1 MSTVITNLV
10 LALLSKY
17 GEQALEEI
25 LAILHITDG
34 DAAEIKGALAAAH
47 LALAKPGTTV
57 PTQAELDAQVK
68 AAILSH
74 T

>member
-1 MSTVITNLV
+1 MTPIVTNLV
-10 LALLSKY
+10 LALIAKY
-17 GEQALEEI
+17 GDEALEEI
-25 LAILHITDG
+25 LAFLHITDG
-34 DAAEIKGALAAAH
+34 DADSIKKALSAAH